1 MSLFM
6 WTSFHKTSEAS
17 IAKTMKQI
25 EVEKFLEL
33 GKKGY
38 MENCLNTEYG
48 GILDANTVCEA
59 VVKGVESDAKSF
71 KQNQTSNNTNM
82 QATKLLYVD
91 NKTGYSLKYP
101 SDWHQIGSDIL
112 KGTREFSSDIYDDPK
127 FSLADTPVF
136 ADAMIDIYLDE
147 HNAKIIEKPSKIIIG
162 GEPAVLFSYS
172 QDEKATMAAALM
184 HNSVGYVFKYE
195 TLKKNF
201 DKDTNTALDFFGST
215 LYINSSTFLR
225 KMSTCFISLPSLVLS
240 LYLLNMARALI
251 VKVRISSKFIC
262 DIS

>member
-1 MSLFM
+1 M

-17 IAKTMKQI
+17 IAKTMKLI

-38 MENCLNTEYG
+38 MENCLNTEYR

-59 VVKGVESDAKSF
+59 VVEGVESDAKLF
-71 KQNQTSNNTNM
+71 QQNQTSNNTNM

-127 FSLADTPVF
+127 FSLAGTPVF
-136 ADAMIDIYLDE
+136 ADAMIDVYLDE
-147 HNAKIIEKPSKIIIG
+147 HNATTIEKPSKIIIG

-172 QDEKATMAAALM
+172 QDEKVTMAVALM
-184 HNSVGYVFKYE
+184 HNSIGYVLRYE

-201 DKDTNTALDFFGST
+201 DKDTNIALDFFGS
-215 LYINSSTFLR
+215 IRFL
-225 KMSTCFISLPSLVLS
+225 
-240 LYLLNMARALI
+240 N
-251 VKVRISSKFIC
+251 
-262 DIS
+262 

>member
-1 MSLFM
+1 M
-6 WTSFHKTSEAS
+6 
-17 IAKTMKQI
+17 
-25 EVEKFLEL
+25 
-33 GKKGY
+33 
-38 MENCLNTEYG
+38 
-48 GILDANTVCEA
+48 CEA
-59 VVKGVESDAKSF
+59 VVKGVESDAKLF
-71 KQNQTSNNTNM
+71 QQNQTSNNTNM

-91 NKTGYSLKYP
+91 NKTGYSLEYP

-112 KGTREFSSDIYDDPK
+112 TGTREFSSDIYDDPK

-201 DKDTNTALDFFGST
+201 DKDTNTALDFFGS
-215 LYINSSTFLR
+215 IRFL
-225 KMSTCFISLPSLVLS
+225 
-240 LYLLNMARALI
+240 N
-251 VKVRISSKFIC
+251 
-262 DIS
+262 